1 MATVKNRP
9 RSERVKN
16 IDNSIH
22 RCDVFVDRDFLDRNG
37 VRVCVLG
44 NISLLPVD
52 IQQLMAE
59 GAEMTKHNDR
69 LLYRSLTSRY

>member
-9 RSERVKN
+9 RSERVKD
-16 IDNSIH
+16 IDDGIH

-69 LLYRSLTSRY
+69 LLYHSLTSRY